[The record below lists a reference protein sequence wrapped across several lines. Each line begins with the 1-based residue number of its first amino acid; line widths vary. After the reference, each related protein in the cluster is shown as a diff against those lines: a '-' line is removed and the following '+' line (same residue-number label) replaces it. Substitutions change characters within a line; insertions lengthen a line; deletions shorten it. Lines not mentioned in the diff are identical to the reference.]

1 MDFRVRTDT
10 GKPVLVD
17 VSVSG
22 IWLSLEERDQFTA
35 FLGQNGGNIR
45 TLIAHL
51 SDLAVGLKG
60 N

>member
-1 MDFRVRTDT
+1 VDFRVRTDT
-10 GKPVLVD
+10 GRPVLVD

-35 FLGQNGGNIR
+35 FLGQNNGSIR

-51 SDLAVGLKG
+51 SDLAASLKSY
-60 N
+60 